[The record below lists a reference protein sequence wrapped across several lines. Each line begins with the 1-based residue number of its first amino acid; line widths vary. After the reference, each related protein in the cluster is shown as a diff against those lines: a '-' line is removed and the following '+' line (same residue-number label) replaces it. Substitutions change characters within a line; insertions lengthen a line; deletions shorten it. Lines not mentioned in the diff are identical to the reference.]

1 LTARRDGPE
10 GGVSDH
16 GRDAGAD
23 DAAPAED
30 DAWEDELEWR
40 GRGFGRLWWGWV
52 AFVLS
57 LVGFGVS
64 LYLTVDHFTGSLP
77 ICAANGVIDCAKVT
91 TSAESEVFGVLP
103 VALLGL
109 VYFTVLV
116 AVNVPPLWRRW
127 GQWGRSLAWTRLALV
142 VGGIGM
148 VFYLLY
154 AELFSIKAI
163 CLWCTAVHVITLL
176 LFVLVVATFPAMVSA
191 LGEER
196 R

>member
-1 LTARRDGPE
+1 MRRDDHRPE
-10 GGVSDH
+10 DQ
-16 GRDAGAD
+16 R
-23 DAAPAED
+23 ED
-30 DAWEDELEWR
+30 EAWEDELEWR
-40 GRGFGRLWWGWV
+40 GHPLGRTWWGWA

-57 LVGFGVS
+57 LGGLGVS

-109 VYFTVLV
+109 LYFTALV
-116 AVNVPPLWRRW
+116 AVNVPRLWRW
-127 GQWGRSLAWTRLALV
+127 GGQWGRYLAWTRLALAV
-142 VGGIGM
+142 VGIGM

-163 CLWCTAVHVITLL
+163 CLWCTAVHGITFL
-176 LFVLVVATFPAMVSA
+176 LFVLVMATFPTMASA
-191 LGEER
+191 LGDEGR
-196 R
+196 

>member
-1 LTARRDGPE
+1 MSEDGRTA
-10 GGVSDH
+10 V
-16 GRDAGAD
+16 
-23 DAAPAED
+23 
-30 DAWEDELEWR
+30 
-40 GRGFGRLWWGWV
+40 RLWWGWV

-57 LVGFGVS
+57 LGGFGVS

-103 VALLGL
+103 VALVGL
-109 VYFTVLV
+109 VYFAVLV
-116 AVNVPPLWRRW
+116 AVDAPPLWRRGGEW
-127 GQWGRSLAWTRLALV
+127 ARYLAWARLALV

-163 CLWCTAVHVITLL
+163 CLWCTAVHAITLL
-176 LFVLVVATFPAMVSA
+176 LFVLVVATFPTMAIA
-191 LGEER
+191 PGDEGG
-196 R
+196 